1 MKRVPEQL
9 FVNQTLLTGKV
20 DDGGGGFEDFL
31 VLSDVNAFVFVD
43 SIQNIW
49 CYFSL
54 CWLLSK

>member
-54 CWLLSK
+54 C